1 MIRGL
6 FGEDSVKRIGST
18 SLQNSRT
25 EESDLSERWRIS
37 FLCLVLFHH
46 FDRFLIESE
55 SCFEKEYGLFRPIVN
70 EVVEL
75 YLDCGNPRS
84 GFARIHCPD
93 CHGGP
98 SPGNRLRRLFTAE

>member
-1 MIRGL
+1 VSGIYRPRH
-6 FGEDSVKRIGST
+6 SA
-18 SLQNSRT
+18 RT
-25 EESDLSERWRIS
+25 V
-37 FLCLVLFHH
+37 LCRVLFHH
-46 FDRFLIESE
+46 FGRFLIESE

-98 SPGNRLRRLFTAE
+98 SLQG